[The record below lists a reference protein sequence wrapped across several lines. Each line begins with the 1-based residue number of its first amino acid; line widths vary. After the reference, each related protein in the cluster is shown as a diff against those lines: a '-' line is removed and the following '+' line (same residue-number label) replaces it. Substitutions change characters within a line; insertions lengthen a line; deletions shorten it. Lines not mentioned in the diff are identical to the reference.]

1 MINDLI
7 ISQIRQRLEILY
19 QMVDELEREGG
30 GGGGGGTTNYN
41 DLTNKPS
48 INNQILTGNKSL
60 SDLGAATPS
69 DITSAF
75 APSTIT
81 LAEGGTFPSDSR
93 TLLTEHKP
101 INVNDDQYYFLEE
114 TGVDYL
120 YGSMPTS
127 GAYPS
132 LSYLRIMKSSFAV
145 EFHNTGIDTVPT
157 EDSDNL
163 ITSGAV
169 YDAVQGGGGET
180 DLTPVNIGTRVA
192 TFPEEYRYLLQKR
205 LPFKFT
211 ASYPYGS
218 TWIGS
223 WSVVS
228 EDSTNYYCA
237 SLSPSGG
244 SNPQTFY
251 FANFSVNKSTW
262 AWSAIRPNNLSD
274 ILVSANSD
282 SNFYGN
288 SNVKTISGNSN
299 LDSQVYGRY
308 YCTAANAATATNC
321 PTTDAFQLLV
331 YNAMSSGANEMIQ
344 QLTTIAAAPVVYRRV
359 KTGGTWGSWYKFEGT
374 LVS

>member
-19 QMVDELEREGG
+19 QMVDELETG

-48 INNQILTGNKSL
+48 INNQVLTGNKTL
-60 SDLGAATPS
+60 GDLGAATPS
-69 DITSAF
+69 DITQAF
-75 APSTIT
+75 SPSTIT
-81 LAEGGTFPSDSR
+81 LVEGGTFPSGSR
-93 TLLTEHKP
+93 SLLTEHKP

-114 TGVDYL
+114 SGVDYL

-132 LSYLRIMKSSFAV
+132 LSYLRIMKDSYSV
-145 EFHNTGIDTVPT
+145 EFHNTEIDTVPT
-157 EDSDNL
+157 EDSTNL

-169 YDAVQGGGGET
+169 YDAVQGGGGGDV
-180 DLTPVNIGTRVA
+180 DLAPVNIGNKA
-192 TFPEEYRYLLQKR
+192 STFPEQYRYLLQKR

-244 SNPQTFY
+244 SNPQSFY

-274 ILVSANSD
+274 ILVSAGSD
-282 SNFYGN
+282 AYFYGN
-288 SNVKTISGNSN
+288 SNIKTISGNSN
-299 LDSQVYGRY
+299 LDSQFYGRY

-331 YNAMSSGANEMIQ
+331 YNAMSSGSNEMIQ
-344 QLTTIAAAPVVYRRV
+344 QLTTVTAIPVVYRRT
-359 KTGGTWGSWYKFEGT
+359 KIGTTWGSWYKFEGT
-374 LVS
+374 VVS

>member
-1 MINDLI
+1 MNNYDTLGMIK
-7 ISQIRQRLEILY
+7 QRLEILY
-19 QMVDELEREGG
+19 QMVDQLETGG
-30 GGGGGGTTNYN
+30 GGGGGGTTDYN
-41 DLTNKPS
+41 ELSNKPS
-48 INNQILTGNKSL
+48 IAGQQLVGNKTL
-60 SDLGAATPS
+60 SELGAATPS
-69 DITSAF
+69 DITDAF
-75 APSTIT
+75 SPSTIT
-81 LAEGGTFPSDSR
+81 LVEGGTFPSASR
-93 TLLTEHKP
+93 SLLIDHKP

-114 TGVDYL
+114 SGVDYL

-132 LSYLRIMKSSFAV
+132 LSYLRIMKSSYVV

-157 EDSDNL
+157 DGSDNL

-169 YDAVQGGGGET
+169 YDAVQGGGSGGT
-180 DLTPVNIGTRVA
+180 DLTPVNIGSRVA

-211 ASYPYGS
+211 GSYPYGS

-244 SNPQTFY
+244 SNPQSFY

-262 AWSAIRPNNLSD
+262 AWSVIRPNNLSE
-274 ILVSANSD
+274 ILVSAQSD
-282 SNFYGN
+282 SYFYGN
-288 SNVKTISGNSN
+288 QNVKTISANSN

-321 PTTDAFQLLV
+321 PTIDAFQLLV
-331 YNAMSSGANEMIQ
+331 YNAMASGANEMIQ
-344 QLTTIAAAPVVYRRV
+344 QLTTFTAIPVRYIRV

-374 LVS
+374 VVS